1 MKICLKFILPF
12 CFALTLASCGGGE
25 NQETTSKKDTTTQID
40 TVGET
45 ESIIAELNDKIA
57 NDPNN
62 ANLYHERA
70 YVYYRMADFEK
81 ALNDVNRCISIDSSV
96 AMYYFTKGEIF
107 MVQYKIESA
116 QSFYEI
122 ALKKKPDYWE
132 AELKLARIDMYLKDF
147 NKAMEHINKSLKINA
162 GIAEAYFMKGEIYEE
177 LKDSAKAASSF
188 QTAIE
193 QDPEYYNAYIRLGV
207 LYSGARNPLALE
219 YYNTALEIKP
229 NSMEALYHK
238 AMYCQEND
246 LTTEALLLYD
256 QMLEIKPDFELAY
269 FNKGFIYLIYLENF
283 EMAITMF
290 DEAIKINPRYYN
302 AYHNRGL
309 ANENLKNYRKA
320 RDDYKKALEIN
331 PAFDLSANAL
341 DELDRKGLR

>member
-1 MKICLKFILPF
+1 MKLRLIFILV
-12 CFALTLASCGGGE
+12 AAVSLASCGGE
-25 NQETTSKKDTTTQID
+25 NEQTASQKDTIVANDSVDETQQ
-40 TVGET
+40 
-45 ESIIAELNDKIA
+45 IIAELDGRIA

-62 ANLYHERA
+62 PNLYHERA
-70 YVYYRMADFEK
+70 FVYYRMADFEK
-81 ALNDVNRCISIDSSV
+81 SLNDINRAISIDSSV
-96 AMYYFTKGEIF
+96 AMYYFTKAEIF

-116 QSFYEI
+116 KSFYEI
-122 ALKKKPDYWE
+122 ALEKKPDYWE
-132 AELKLARIDMYLKDF
+132 AELKLGRIQMYLKEF
-147 NKAMEHINKSLKINA
+147 NKAMEHINKALKINA
-162 GIAEAYFMKGEIYEE
+162 AIAEAYFMKGEIYEE

-193 QDPEYYNAYIRLGV
+193 QNPEYYDAYIRLGV

-238 AMYCQEND
+238 AMYCQENE

-256 QMLEIKPDFELAY
+256 QMLQIKPDFELAY
-269 FNKGFIYLIYLENF
+269 FNKGFIYLVYLNNYD
-283 EMAITMF
+283 MSIAMF